1 MKKPSA
7 VYKTVLGFMIA
18 LGFFMTIVSLP
29 VTADAA
35 TTLPIPAVKVGIDR
49 AKDPGDVAVAL
60 EVIALLTI
68 LSLAPS
74 ILILL
79 TSFTRILIV
88 FHFLR
93 QAIGTQSAPP
103 NQVLV
108 SLALF
113 VTFFIMKPVW
123 QNVYDN
129 ALSPYMDKQITYQT
143 AFDRAAVPVKAFML
157 ANTREKDIALFV
169 KISGEGKPRNRDE
182 LSLLH
187 LTPAF
192 VISELQTSFIIGFV
206 IYIPFLILDMVVASV
221 LLSMGMMM
229 LPPVMISLPFKLML
243 FVLVDG
249 WNLVV
254 GSLIK
259 SFSGGG

>member
-1 MKKPSA
+1 MKKMGNKSGCFRVGIVFTLVLVLLSVFA
-7 VYKTVLGFMIA
+7 V
-18 LGFFMTIVSLP
+18 LP
-29 VTADAA
+29 AKSHAA
-35 TTLPIPAVKVGIDR
+35 SLPIPSIKVGIDK
-49 AKDPGDVAVAL
+49 AQGPGDVAVAL

-79 TSFTRILIV
+79 TSFTRVLIV

-93 QAIGTQSAPP
+93 QAIGTQSTPP

-123 QNVYDN
+123 QDVYQN
-129 ALSPYMDKQITYQT
+129 ALNPYMEQKLDYKA
-143 AFDRAAVPVKAFML
+143 AFERAEVPIRKFML

-169 KISGEGKPRNRDE
+169 NISKSERPRTKDD
-182 LSLLH
+182 LSLVV

-192 VISELQTSFIIGFV
+192 VISELQASFIIGFV

-259 SFSGGG
+259 SFGS